1 MLKFKD
7 YSFEDSNIAELT
19 IAEKRQTRNSVS
31 CLKQKYIK
39 IRYSISVGGSLRVS
53 QKSTI

>member
-19 IAEKRQTRNSVS
+19 IAEKRQTRNNVS